1 MNIKNIRLKN
11 KYGELLI
18 EPKSVKFAEETY
30 KSILQIKDARFEI
43 DKDTKILS
51 DEKQEIEYDGRPL
64 FYENQEIH
72 FTFIPDLP
80 YENNEYSF
88 YLREEEQ
95 FGSKIISGQTHLSG
109 SINFDNCIGFT
120 EIKIRDLSLQQDIF
134 SIKTE
139 IFPQKL
145 DYKND
150 FKSMLN
156 EITEIIYNLAFNYF
170 RKTYLLTK
178 PIDTSQKTL
187 SQWFVILK
195 YLFDNLIKNTDFILK
210 NPNYKIVALNIIK
223 PVSQV
228 KKADKKLYKWLRKN
242 KKYLKTN
249 NINEPTTLNRYS
261 PSHLPEYKKKLSY
274 DTSENQFIVWGI
286 KQIIRKI
293 DRLWFIFYSQEK
305 NLETMKK
312 EMNLL
317 KSYKMRLLR
326 RLNDIY
332 FKDVG
337 DFSNQINFST
347 VLTMAPGY
355 RDFYFHFLL
364 LNKGL
369 EIAENDIFNLD
380 LKDIATLYEYWCFL
394 KIIKILKE
402 SDKYELKSND
412 FIKIENK
419 KINIGL
425 KKGKESRVG
434 FITQHTK
441 EKINIYYNK
450 GFATPTYL
458 QKPDNFI
465 EFEKEGYYNPFRYF
479 FDAKYR
485 FEREENI
492 SGNNAYPYS
501 PPQDTIGQMHRYRD
515 AILEKSAGGETYS
528 NAIKSLGGI
537 VLFPYPKNEDEFRD
551 CNFYKSIDLVN
562 IGAIPLHPGRENKLF
577 ERFLDNI
584 FSKSAE
590 SNFDSM
596 INYDRR
602 EYLKYLKEISEPVL
616 VGMIRKNENK
626 ERINYLYENKKF
638 YIHKTASP
646 EAFLVKYVV
655 IYNQKTKKMI
665 GYSKVKKIY
674 LDFDKKMV
682 NPQKKEYIF
691 YSTGNIKKLDIDF
704 TLEGFGQSGYFYTN
718 LYVFNKMREGKEKEI
733 LKLNDF
739 YNIRMWRE
747 IKNID
752 TNCKIIRDKFT
763 INQERKDISVIKFKF
778 RYKESALYCMQD
790 KEKRNIF
797 YIGNN
802 EEYSKKDMV
811 KFSVGEDL
819 YSFINMKKS
828 CYKKDD

>member
-30 KSILQIKDARFEI
+30 RSILQIKDARFEL
-43 DKDTKILS
+43 DKDTKILG
-51 DEKQEIEYDGRPL
+51 DEKQEIKYDGRPL

-72 FTFIPDLP
+72 FTFIPDP
-80 YENNEYSF
+80 TYKNNGYSF

-109 SINFDNCIGFT
+109 SINFYNCVGFT
-120 EIKIRDLSLQQDIF
+120 EFKIRDLSLQQDIF
-134 SIKTE
+134 SIKAE
-139 IFPQKL
+139 VFPQKF

-150 FKSMLN
+150 FNLMLN
-156 EITEIIYNLAFNYF
+156 EIIEIIYNLAFDYF

-187 SQWFVILK
+187 SQWSVILK
-195 YLFDNLIKNTDFILK
+195 YLFDTLIRSTDFILK
-210 NPNYKIVALNIIK
+210 NPNYKIVTLNIIK
-223 PVSQV
+223 PISQV
-228 KKADKKLYKWLRKN
+228 RRADKKLYKWLRKN

-249 NINEPTTLNRYS
+249 HINETATLRRYT

-274 DTSENQFIVWGI
+274 DTFENQFVVWGI
-286 KQIIRKI
+286 KQIIGKI
-293 DRLWFIFYSQEK
+293 DKLWVIFYTLEK
-305 NLETMKK
+305 NLEIPNK
-312 EMNLL
+312 EINLL
-317 KSYKMRLLR
+317 KNYKMRLLR

-332 FKDVG
+332 FKEVS
-337 DFSNQINFST
+337 DFFNQITFST

-419 KINIGL
+419 KITIGL

-434 FITQHTK
+434 FIAQQTK
-441 EKINIYYNK
+441 ERINIYYNK

-465 EFEKEGYYNPFRYF
+465 EFEKDGYSNPFRYF

-485 FEREENI
+485 FEREERI
-492 SGNNAYPYS
+492 SEDNSYPYS

-515 AILEKSAGGETYS
+515 AILKKSAGEETYS

-537 VLFPYPKNEDEFRD
+537 VLFPYPKNENEFKD
-551 CNFYKSIDLVN
+551 CNFYKSINLVN
-562 IGAIPLHPGRENKLF
+562 IGAIPLHPGKENKLF
-577 ERFLDNI
+577 EKFLDNI

-590 SNFDSM
+590 SNFESM

-602 EYLKYLKEISEPVL
+602 EYQKYLREIKMPVL
-616 VGMIRKNENK
+616 VGMIRRDENER
-626 ERINYLYENKKF
+626 RINYLYKNKKF
-638 YIHKTASP
+638 YIHATTNP
-646 EAFLVKYVV
+646 NAFLIKNIV
-655 IYNQKTKKMI
+655 IYNQKVRKII
-665 GYSKVKKIY
+665 GYSKVKNIFFG
-674 LDFDKKMV
+674 FDEMMIDPTKKD
-682 NPQKKEYIF
+682 YIF
-691 YSTGNIKKLDIDF
+691 YLLEDIKELDIDF
-704 TLEGFGQSGYFYTN
+704 TLGGFGQLGYFYTN
-718 LYVFNKMREGKEKEI
+718 LYTFNKMKEGKEKEI

-752 TNCKIIRDKFT
+752 MNCKIIRDKFT
-763 INQERKDISVIKFKF
+763 IDQERKDISVVKFKF
-778 RYKESALYCMQD
+778 KFKEKSFYCMQD

-797 YIGNN
+797 YIGND
-802 EEYSKKDMV
+802 EEYSKKNMV
-811 KFSVGEDL
+811 KFKIGEDL
-819 YSFINMKKS
+819 YSFINEKWTL
-828 CYKKDD
+828 

>member
-18 EPKSVKFAEETY
+18 ESKSVKFAEETY
-30 KSILQIKDARFEI
+30 KSILQIKDARFEL
-43 DKDTKILS
+43 DKDTKILG
-51 DEKQEIEYDGRPL
+51 EEEQEIEYDGRPL
-64 FYENQEIH
+64 FFENQAIH
-72 FTFIPDLP
+72 FTFIPDP
-80 YENNEYSF
+80 SYKNNEYSF

-109 SINFDNCIGFT
+109 SINFYNCVGFT
-120 EIKIRDLSLQQDIF
+120 EFKIRDLSLQQDIF

-156 EITEIIYNLAFNYF
+156 EITEIIYNLAFDYF

-195 YLFDNLIKNTDFILK
+195 YLFDTLIRSTDFILK
-210 NPNYKIVALNIIK
+210 NPNYKIVTLNIIK
-223 PVSQV
+223 PISQV
-228 KKADKKLYKWLRKN
+228 RRADKKLYKWLRKN

-249 NINEPTTLNRYS
+249 HINETATLRRYT

-274 DTSENQFIVWGI
+274 NTFENQFVVWGI
-286 KQIIRKI
+286 KQIVRKI
-293 DRLWFIFYSQEK
+293 DKLWVIFYAQEK
-305 NLETMKK
+305 NLEIANK
-312 EMNLL
+312 EINLL
-317 KSYKMRLLR
+317 KNYKMRLLR

-332 FKDVG
+332 FKEVG
-337 DFSNQINFST
+337 DFNNQITFST

-434 FITQHTK
+434 FIAQQTK
-441 EKINIYYNK
+441 ERINIYYNK

-465 EFEKEGYYNPFRYF
+465 EFEKEGYSNPFRYF

-485 FEREENI
+485 FERKEEI
-492 SGNNAYPYS
+492 AENNSFPYS

-515 AILEKSAGGETYS
+515 AILRKSAGEETYS

-537 VLFPYPKNEDEFRD
+537 VLFPYPKNENEFKD

-562 IGAIPLHPGRENKLF
+562 IGAIPLHPGKENKLF
-577 ERFLDNI
+577 ENFLDNI

-590 SNFDSM
+590 SNFESM

-602 EYLKYLKEISEPVL
+602 EYQKYLREIKMPVL
-616 VGMIRKNENK
+616 VGMIRRDENEK
-626 ERINYLYENKKF
+626 RINYLYENKKF
-638 YIHKTASP
+638 YIHVTANPDVFSI
-646 EAFLVKYVV
+646 KYIV
-655 IYNQKTKKMI
+655 IYNQKIRKII
-665 GYSKVKKIY
+665 GYSKVKKIFFG
-674 LDFDKKMV
+674 FDEMMIDPRKKD
-682 NPQKKEYIF
+682 YIF
-691 YSTGNIKKLDIDF
+691 YLLEDIKKVDVDF
-704 TLEGFGQSGYFYTN
+704 TLDGFGQLGYFYTN
-718 LYVFNKMREGKEKEI
+718 LYVFNKMKEGKEKEI

-747 IKNID
+747 IKNLD
-752 TNCKIIRDKFT
+752 MNCKIIREKFV
-763 INQERKDISVIKFKF
+763 INRGRKDISVVKFKF
-778 RYKESALYCMQD
+778 RYGEKDFYCMQD
-790 KEKRNIF
+790 QEKRDIF

-802 EEYSKKDMV
+802 EEYLKKDMV
-811 KFSVGEDL
+811 KFKVGEDL
-819 YSFINMKKS
+819 YSFIDEKWVL
-828 CYKKDD
+828 

>member
-1 MNIKNIRLKN
+1 LDLKMNIESIRLKN

-18 EPKSVKFAEETY
+18 EPKSVKFAEEIY
-30 KSILQIKDARFEI
+30 KSILQVKDARFEL
-43 DKDTKILS
+43 DKDTKIFS
-51 DEKQEIEYDGRPL
+51 DEKQEIEYNGRPL
-64 FYENQEIH
+64 FYESQEIH

-80 YENNEYSF
+80 YKNNEYSF

-95 FGSKIISGQTHLSG
+95 FKSKIISGQTHLSG
-109 SINFDNCIGFT
+109 SINFDSYVGFT
-120 EIKIRDLSLQQDIF
+120 EFKIRDLSLQQDIF

-150 FKSMLN
+150 FKLMLS
-156 EITEIIYNLAFNYF
+156 EITEIIYNLAFDYF
-170 RKTYLLTK
+170 KKTYLMTK

-228 KKADKKLYKWLRKN
+228 KKTDKKLYKWLRKN

-249 NINEPTTLNRYS
+249 NTSEPTILNRYS

-293 DRLWFIFYSQEK
+293 DRLWFIFYSKEK

-364 LNKGL
+364 LNKG
-369 EIAENDIFNLD
+369 F
-380 LKDIATLYEYWCFL
+380 T
-394 KIIKILKE
+394 
-402 SDKYELKSND
+402 
-412 FIKIENK
+412 
-419 KINIGL
+419 
-425 KKGKESRVG
+425 
-434 FITQHTK
+434 
-441 EKINIYYNK
+441 
-450 GFATPTYL
+450 TPTYL

-465 EFEKEGYYNPFRYF
+465 EFEKEGYSNPFRYF

-537 VLFPYPKNEDEFRD
+537 VLFPYPKNEDEFKD
-551 CNFYKSIDLVN
+551 CNFYRSIDLVN

-602 EYLKYLKEISEPVL
+602 EYLKYLREISEPVL

-638 YIHKTASP
+638 YIHKTESP
-646 EAFLVKYVV
+646 KAFLVKYVI
-655 IYNQKTKKMI
+655 IYNQKNKKII
-665 GYSKVKKIY
+665 GYSKVKKIH
-674 LDFDKKMV
+674 LGFDKKMV
-682 NPQKKEYIF
+682 NPREKEYIF
-691 YSTGNIKKLDIDF
+691 YLLEDIKKLGIDF

-752 TNCKIIRDKFT
+752 TDCKIIRDKF
-763 INQERKDISVIKFKF
+763 IVDQKRKDVSVVKFKF
-778 RYKESALYCMQD
+778 RYKEESFYCMQN

-802 EEYSKKDMV
+802 EKYSENKIE
-811 KFSVGEDL
+811 FTVGDDL
-819 YSFINMKKS
+819 YSFINDKFIK
-828 CYKKDD
+828 